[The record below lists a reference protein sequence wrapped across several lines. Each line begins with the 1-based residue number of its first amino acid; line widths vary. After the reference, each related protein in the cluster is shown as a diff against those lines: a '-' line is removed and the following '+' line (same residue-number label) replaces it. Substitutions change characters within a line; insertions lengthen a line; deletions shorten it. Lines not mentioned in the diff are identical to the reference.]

1 MAAKKSPT
9 RKDDGSHIFADF
21 SYGLYLLDT
30 PRNMGEQLGSLALV
44 GGRNVVA
51 QKGALINQYGYFVSA
66 ELNSDEDR
74 FVYASKCGD
83 SNDSIFLICLSGK
96 IYFYTA
102 TQGLKRYKS
111 QLDIVISDPLV
122 ARRGQDMCLTVEGS
136 SYLFGGYYEEAEAV
150 QLNADVP
157 VADFVNY
164 YEFQIPV
171 ADMQYYW
178 VGKSLCMNTDTEVVV
193 SLVEVSDTIDNTCI
207 VRAYT
212 PNTHA
217 TVGATVT
224 LSEKTLMPLTF
235 VYKPEDATI
244 EQHSITPRFTA
255 WADNR
260 LFVEDV
266 NGYIY
271 YSQVGVLDSF
281 EEKYGAGYFG
291 GFYNDTSNL
300 LDIES
305 YKDGAVICKE
315 NGIYYLTVSDTD
327 TNITKISNIGQQYAQ
342 DHVIVNNTIYAFDTH
357 SGSLVIAAQQNMF
370 GSVVAGKE
378 YIKSEYI
385 NAVDNGIIDS
395 PRTLVYN
402 QEAGAMMLYYG
413 ANLNKAMVI
422 IGDSLYP
429 RELDCSVTVFRQF
442 NNGVLIVD
450 TNSRILQD
458 YKQGTLI
465 PNLTAVAE
473 FEPIA
478 LKDNRCIC
486 ASLLEVTELN
496 GIEYWVTT
504 LNECTSFQHIIP
516 PIQEGVDVDYL
527 PPMLYSDKQTK
538 VIYDS
543 FELERVWA
551 EKKSNVTRI
560 AAPMSGRRGVQIS
573 IEFPENQAFCLC
585 ALRLNDFSQG
595 E

>member
-1 MAAKKSPT
+1 MADKKSPV

-66 ELNSDEDR
+66 ELGSDEDR

-111 QLDIVISDPLV
+111 ELDIVISDPLV

-150 QLNADVP
+150 QLNANVP

-164 YEFQIPV
+164 YEFQIPI

-178 VGKSLCMNTDTEVVV
+178 VGKSLCMDADTEVVV
-193 SLVEVSDTIDNTCI
+193 SLVEVSDTIENTCI

-212 PNTHA
+212 PGEHT
-217 TVGATVT
+217 TVGTTVT

-235 VYKPEDATI
+235 VYKPEDTAI
-244 EQHSITPRFTA
+244 EQHSIVPRFTA

-260 LFVEDV
+260 LFIEDV

-315 NGIYYLTVSDTD
+315 NGIYYLTVSDTE

-385 NAVDNGIIDS
+385 DAVDNGIVDS

-442 NNGVLIVD
+442 NNGVLIID
-450 TNSRILQD
+450 TDSRILQD

-486 ASLLEVTELN
+486 ASLIEVTELN
-496 GIEYWVTT
+496 GIEYWITT
-504 LNECTSFQHIIP
+504 LNECTSYQHIIP

-527 PPMLYSDKQTK
+527 PPMLYSDKSTK

>member
-1 MAAKKSPT
+1 MADKKSPI

-66 ELNSDEDR
+66 ELGSDEDR

-111 QLDIVISDPLV
+111 ELDIVIPDPLV

-150 QLNADVP
+150 QLNVNVP

-164 YEFQIPV
+164 YEFQIPI

-212 PNTHA
+212 PGEHT
-217 TVGATVT
+217 TVETTVT

-235 VYKPEDATI
+235 VYKPEDTAI
-244 EQHSITPRFTA
+244 EQHSIVPRFTA

-260 LFVEDV
+260 LFIEDV

-315 NGIYYLTVSDTD
+315 NGIYYLTVSDTE

-385 NAVDNGIIDS
+385 DAVDNGIVDS

-442 NNGVLIVD
+442 NNGVLIID

-486 ASLLEVTELN
+486 ASLIEVTELN
-496 GIEYWVTT
+496 GIEYWITT
-504 LNECTSFQHIIP
+504 LNECTSYQHIIP

-527 PPMLYSDKQTK
+527 PPMLYSDKSTRL
-538 VIYDS
+538 YTTH
-543 FELERVWA
+543 
-551 EKKSNVTRI
+551 SN
-560 AAPMSGRRGVQIS
+560 
-573 IEFPENQAFCLC
+573 
-585 ALRLNDFSQG
+585 
-595 E
+595 

>member
-1 MAAKKSPT
+1 MADKKSPV

-30 PRNMGEQLGSLALV
+30 PRNLGEQLGSLALV

-66 ELNSDEDR
+66 ELGSDEDR

-111 QLDIVISDPLV
+111 ELDIVISDPLV

-150 QLNADVP
+150 ELNANVP

-164 YEFQIPV
+164 YEFQIPI

-178 VGKSLCMNTDTEVVV
+178 VGKSLCMDTDTEVVV
-193 SLVEVSDTIDNTCI
+193 SLVEVSDTIENTCI

-212 PNTHA
+212 PGEHT
-217 TVGATVT
+217 TVGTTVT

-235 VYKPEDATI
+235 VYKPEDTAV
-244 EQHSITPRFTA
+244 EQHSIVPRFTA

-260 LFVEDV
+260 LFIEDV

-315 NGIYYLTVSDTD
+315 NGIYYLTVSDTE

-385 NAVDNGIIDS
+385 DAVDNGIVDS

-442 NNGVLIVD
+442 NNGVLIID
-450 TNSRILQD
+450 TDSRILQD

-486 ASLLEVTELN
+486 ASLIEVTELN
-496 GIEYWVTT
+496 GIEYWITT
-504 LNECTSFQHIIP
+504 LNECTSYQHIIP

-527 PPMLYSDKQTK
+527 PPMLYSDKSTK

>member
-1 MAAKKSPT
+1 MADKKSPV

-66 ELNSDEDR
+66 ELGSDEDR

-111 QLDIVISDPLV
+111 ELDIVISDPLV

-136 SYLFGGYYEEAEAV
+136 SYLFGGYYEEAEVV
-150 QLNADVP
+150 QLNANVP

-164 YEFQIPV
+164 YEFQIPI

-178 VGKSLCMNTDTEVVV
+178 VGKSLCMDTDTEVVV
-193 SLVEVSDTIDNTCI
+193 SLVEVSDTIENTCI

-212 PNTHA
+212 PGEHT
-217 TVGATVT
+217 TVGTTVT

-235 VYKPEDATI
+235 VYKPEDTAI
-244 EQHSITPRFTA
+244 EQHSIVPRFTA

-260 LFVEDV
+260 LFIEDV

-315 NGIYYLTVSDTD
+315 NGIYYLTVSDTE

-385 NAVDNGIIDS
+385 DAVDNGIVDS

-442 NNGVLIVD
+442 NNGVLIID

-486 ASLLEVTELN
+486 ASLIEVTELN
-496 GIEYWVTT
+496 GIEYWITT
-504 LNECTSFQHIIP
+504 LNECTSYQHIIP

-527 PPMLYSDKQTK
+527 PPMLYSDKSTK

>member
-1 MAAKKSPT
+1 MADKKSPV

-66 ELNSDEDR
+66 ELGSDEDR

-111 QLDIVISDPLV
+111 ELDIVISDPLV

-150 QLNADVP
+150 ELNANVP

-164 YEFQIPV
+164 YEFQIPI

-178 VGKSLCMNTDTEVVV
+178 VGKSLCMGTDTEVVV
-193 SLVEVSDTIDNTCI
+193 SLVEVSDTIENTCI

-212 PNTHA
+212 PGEHT
-217 TVGATVT
+217 TVGTTVT

-235 VYKPEDATI
+235 VYKPEDTGI
-244 EQHSITPRFTA
+244 EQHSIVPRFTA

-260 LFVEDV
+260 LFIEDV

-315 NGIYYLTVSDTD
+315 NGIYYLTVSDTE

-385 NAVDNGIIDS
+385 DAVDNGIVDS

-442 NNGVLIVD
+442 NNGVLIID
-450 TNSRILQD
+450 TDSRILQD

-486 ASLLEVTELN
+486 ASLIEVTELN
-496 GIEYWVTT
+496 GIEYWITT
-504 LNECTSFQHIIP
+504 LNECTSYQHIIP

-527 PPMLYSDKQTK
+527 PPMLYSDKSTK

>member
-1 MAAKKSPT
+1 MADKKSPI

-66 ELNSDEDR
+66 ELGSDEDR

-111 QLDIVISDPLV
+111 ELDIVIPDPLV

-150 QLNADVP
+150 QLNVNVP

-164 YEFQIPV
+164 YEFQIPI

-212 PNTHA
+212 PGEHT
-217 TVGATVT
+217 TVETTVT

-235 VYKPEDATI
+235 VYKPEDTAI
-244 EQHSITPRFTA
+244 EQHSIVPRFTA

-260 LFVEDV
+260 LFIEDV

-315 NGIYYLTVSDTD
+315 NGIYYLTVSDTE

-385 NAVDNGIIDS
+385 DAVDNGIVDS

-442 NNGVLIVD
+442 NNGVLIID

-458 YKQGTLI
+458 YKHGTLI

-486 ASLLEVTELN
+486 ASLIEVTELN
-496 GIEYWVTT
+496 GIEYWITT
-504 LNECTSFQHIIP
+504 LNECTSYQHIIP

-527 PPMLYSDKQTK
+527 PPMLYSDKSTK

-573 IEFPENQAFCLC
+573 LEFPENQAFCLC

>member
-1 MAAKKSPT
+1 MADKKSPI

-66 ELNSDEDR
+66 ELGSDEDR

-111 QLDIVISDPLV
+111 ELDIVIPDPLV

-150 QLNADVP
+150 QLNVNVP

-164 YEFQIPV
+164 YEFQIPI

-212 PNTHA
+212 PGEHT
-217 TVGATVT
+217 TVETTVT

-235 VYKPEDATI
+235 VYKPEDTAI
-244 EQHSITPRFTA
+244 EQHSIVPRFTA

-260 LFVEDV
+260 LFIEDV

-315 NGIYYLTVSDTD
+315 NGIYYLTVSDTE

-385 NAVDNGIIDS
+385 DAVDNGIVDS

-442 NNGVLIVD
+442 NNGVLIID

-486 ASLLEVTELN
+486 ASLIEVTELN
-496 GIEYWVTT
+496 GIEYWITT
-504 LNECTSFQHIIP
+504 LNECTSYQHIIP

-527 PPMLYSDKQTK
+527 PPMLYSDKSTK

-573 IEFPENQAFCLC
+573 LEFPENQAFCLC

>member
-1 MAAKKSPT
+1 MADKKSPV

-66 ELNSDEDR
+66 ELGSNEDR

-111 QLDIVISDPLV
+111 ELDIVISDPLV

-150 QLNADVP
+150 ELNTNVP

-164 YEFQIPV
+164 YEFQIPI

-178 VGKSLCMNTDTEVVV
+178 VGKSLCMDTDTEVVV
-193 SLVEVSDTIDNTCI
+193 SLVEVSDTIENTCI

-212 PNTHA
+212 PGEHT
-217 TVGATVT
+217 TVGTTVT

-235 VYKPEDATI
+235 VYKPEDTAI
-244 EQHSITPRFTA
+244 EQHSIVPRFTA

-260 LFVEDV
+260 LFIEDV

-315 NGIYYLTVSDTD
+315 NGIYYLTVSDTE

-385 NAVDNGIIDS
+385 DAVDNGIVDS

-442 NNGVLIVD
+442 NNGVLIID
-450 TNSRILQD
+450 TDSRILQD

-486 ASLLEVTELN
+486 ASLIEITELN
-496 GIEYWVTT
+496 GIEYWITT
-504 LNECTSFQHIIP
+504 LNECTSYQHIIP

-527 PPMLYSDKQTK
+527 PPMLYSDKSTK

>member
-1 MAAKKSPT
+1 MADKKSPI

-66 ELNSDEDR
+66 ELGSDEDR

-111 QLDIVISDPLV
+111 ELDIVIPDPLV

-150 QLNADVP
+150 QLNVNVP

-164 YEFQIPV
+164 YEFQIPI

-212 PNTHA
+212 PGEHT
-217 TVGATVT
+217 TVETTVT

-235 VYKPEDATI
+235 VYKPEDTAI
-244 EQHSITPRFTA
+244 GQHSIVPRFTA

-260 LFVEDV
+260 LFIEDV

-315 NGIYYLTVSDTD
+315 NGIYYLTVSDTE

-385 NAVDNGIIDS
+385 DAVDNGIVDS

-442 NNGVLIVD
+442 NNGVLIID

-486 ASLLEVTELN
+486 ASLIEVTELN
-496 GIEYWVTT
+496 GIEYWITT
-504 LNECTSFQHIIP
+504 LNECTSYQHIIP

-527 PPMLYSDKQTK
+527 PPMLYSDKSTK

-573 IEFPENQAFCLC
+573 LEFPENQAFCLC

>member
-1 MAAKKSPT
+1 MADKKSPI

-66 ELNSDEDR
+66 ELGSDEDR

-111 QLDIVISDPLV
+111 ELDIVIPDPLV

-150 QLNADVP
+150 QLNVNVP

-164 YEFQIPV
+164 YEFQIPI

-212 PNTHA
+212 PGEHT
-217 TVGATVT
+217 TVETTVT

-235 VYKPEDATI
+235 VYKPEDTAI
-244 EQHSITPRFTA
+244 GQHSIVPRFTA

-260 LFVEDV
+260 LFIEDV

-315 NGIYYLTVSDTD
+315 NGIYYLTVSDTE

-385 NAVDNGIIDS
+385 DAVDNGIVDS

-442 NNGVLIVD
+442 NNGVLIID

-458 YKQGTLI
+458 YKHGTLI

-486 ASLLEVTELN
+486 ASLIEVTELN
-496 GIEYWVTT
+496 GIEYWITT
-504 LNECTSFQHIIP
+504 LNECTSYQHIIP

-527 PPMLYSDKQTK
+527 PPMLYSDKSTK

-573 IEFPENQAFCLC
+573 LEFPENQAFCLC

>member
-1 MAAKKSPT
+1 MADKKSPV

-66 ELNSDEDR
+66 ELGSDEDR

-111 QLDIVISDPLV
+111 ELDIVISDPLV

-150 QLNADVP
+150 ELNTNVP

-164 YEFQIPV
+164 YEFQIPI

-178 VGKSLCMNTDTEVVV
+178 VGKSLCMDTDTEVVV
-193 SLVEVSDTIDNTCI
+193 SLVEVSDTIENTCI

-212 PNTHA
+212 PGEHT
-217 TVGATVT
+217 TVGTTVT

-235 VYKPEDATI
+235 VYKPEDTAI
-244 EQHSITPRFTA
+244 EQHSIVPRFTA

-260 LFVEDV
+260 LFIEDV

-315 NGIYYLTVSDTD
+315 NGIYYLTVSDTE

-385 NAVDNGIIDS
+385 DAVDNGIVDS

-442 NNGVLIVD
+442 NNGVLIID
-450 TNSRILQD
+450 TDSRILQD

-486 ASLLEVTELN
+486 ASLIEITELN
-496 GIEYWVTT
+496 GIEYWITT
-504 LNECTSFQHIIP
+504 LNECTSYQHIIP

-527 PPMLYSDKQTK
+527 PPMLYSDKSTK

>member
-1 MAAKKSPT
+1 MADKKSPV

-66 ELNSDEDR
+66 ELGSNEDR

-111 QLDIVISDPLV
+111 ELDIVISDPLV

-150 QLNADVP
+150 ELNTNVP

-164 YEFQIPV
+164 YEFQIPI

-178 VGKSLCMNTDTEVVV
+178 VGKSLCMDTDTEVVV
-193 SLVEVSDTIDNTCI
+193 SLVEVSDTIENTCI

-212 PNTHA
+212 PGEHT
-217 TVGATVT
+217 TVGTTVT

-235 VYKPEDATI
+235 VYKPEDTAI
-244 EQHSITPRFTA
+244 EQHSIVPRFTA

-260 LFVEDV
+260 LFIEDV

-385 NAVDNGIIDS
+385 DAVDNGIVDS

-442 NNGVLIVD
+442 NNGVLIID
-450 TNSRILQD
+450 TDSRILQD

-486 ASLLEVTELN
+486 ASLIEVTELN
-496 GIEYWVTT
+496 GIEYWITT
-504 LNECTSFQHIIP
+504 LNECTSYQHIIP

-527 PPMLYSDKQTK
+527 PPMLYSDKSTK
-538 VIYDS
+538 ITYDS

>member
-1 MAAKKSPT
+1 MADKKSPV

-66 ELNSDEDR
+66 ELGSDEDR

-111 QLDIVISDPLV
+111 ELDIVISDPLV

-150 QLNADVP
+150 QLNTNVP

-164 YEFQIPV
+164 YEFQIPI

-178 VGKSLCMNTDTEVVV
+178 VGKSLCMDADTEVVV
-193 SLVEVSDTIDNTCI
+193 SLVEVSDTIENTCI

-212 PNTHA
+212 PGEHT
-217 TVGATVT
+217 TVGTTVT

-235 VYKPEDATI
+235 VYKPEDTAI
-244 EQHSITPRFTA
+244 EQHSIVPRFTA

-260 LFVEDV
+260 LFIEDV

-315 NGIYYLTVSDTD
+315 NGIYYLTVSDTE

-385 NAVDNGIIDS
+385 DAVDNGIVDS

-442 NNGVLIVD
+442 NNGVLIID
-450 TNSRILQD
+450 TDSRILQD

-486 ASLLEVTELN
+486 ASLIEVTELN
-496 GIEYWVTT
+496 GIEYWITT
-504 LNECTSFQHIIP
+504 LNECTSYQHIIP

-527 PPMLYSDKQTK
+527 PPMLYSDKSTK